1 MVNKVILVG
10 NAGRDAEART
20 LPSGEKVA
28 SVNIATTE
36 RVYDSATQSHKD
48 YTEWH
53 SLELWKNLA
62 EIAEKYVKKGTQVYV
77 EGKLKTREWV
87 DDKGSTHY
95 TTTIKVKELKLLG
108 KKPSNSAPEDDEDW
122 S

>member
-1 MVNKVILVG
+1 MVNTVILVG

-28 SVNIATTE
+28 SVNIATTD
-36 RVYDSATQSHKD
+36 RVYDSVTKEHKD

-95 TTTIKVKELKLLG
+95 TTTIKVKKLKLLG
-108 KKPSNSAPEDDEDW
+108 KKPSTSAPEDDEDW